1 MPHWLDDAITTL
13 KREGDRWRSSDG
25 DKAEA
30 HATAAAVLTKLA
42 ESGAT
47 HEDVKTQL
55 LADAEP
61 VDASPIVTDVHDRV
75 EVVPPV
81 SPIAAE

>member
-13 KREGDRWRSSDG
+13 TKEAQRWKHSHG
-25 DKAEA
+25 DKADA
-30 HATAAAVLTKLA
+30 HATAAAILTKLA
-42 ESGAT
+42 EEGET
-47 HEDVKTQL
+47 IEEVKAHL
-55 LADAEP
+55 VEPAP

-75 EVVPPV
+75 EVVPPI